1 MSFFLEVEFNIIP
14 VSNMIELAK
23 GPLADSSMTITTT
36 LEDNDLKKREY
47 DKLWQATDL
56 LKLPPPFHTLSL
68 THKHTLRPPSL
79 PTTQPSK
86 RVRGVTPCLFLS
98 LGVCRLQSGGWRARY
113 SSNRLQFETGF
124 KSFS

>member
-1 MSFFLEVEFNIIP
+1 MREEGGV
-14 VSNMIELAK
+14 VD
-23 GPLADSSMTITTT
+23 GYGGADEG
-36 LEDNDLKKREY
+36 LNV
-47 DKLWQATDL
+47 QATDL

-79 PTTQPSK
+79 STTQPSK

-124 KSFS
+124 KYFS